1 MFKKYRFLIFFCF
14 LVMLTGVSLLSID
27 KVEHVLVEDDNQESS
42 NAASNKCWLVMNT
55 NIRDKNGTG
64 LIGMNIELYLSSGY
78 SGDYNWKYHFYT
90 YSTYVGGTREGSLD
104 QVWLQ
109 FYRGICIETTCDYT
123 GRKTTWVGYKGT
135 DSSNSN
141 VYGELLNSS
150 IVKIEADGTN
160 LGEVTMGSLTTNGF
174 KKDKKYDSDK
184 AAPTFTLTF
193 YPKILYNF
201 DYNGGKSD
209 GKTNSSI
216 VYDSKDNHMELWDGT
231 EKNNI
236 AVPVRDGYTFKGYYT
251 AKTGGSQII
260 NANGKWTGTW
270 NLSNVRCA
278 PLYAQW
284 TANKYTVSYNL
295 DGGSYGTYHPTSWT
309 YNTAQQISNPTRTHY
324 DFAGW
329 SASNLTTSTAVYG
342 TGSNPTTSWNGTTK
356 IKASSTNGALYFKNL
371 RSTSGTVTLTANW
384 TAKQYTLTFNANG
397 GSVSTATRQVAY
409 GSTYGTL
416 PTPTRTGYTFVGW
429 YTAASGGNQVTSSTR
444 MTTAGATIYAHWTAN
459 TYTVKFNDQGGTTNF
474 ADMVL
479 IDSTYKTNGTY
490 TFTRNGVTVT
500 YDVSDSALTLN
511 GKPTNDINLFI
522 NLGLSFTQN
531 NVYKV
536 SYQKISG
543 SMSGNTTGCFVLEVC
558 DASWALLETRNRV
571 DFHMNNSSGSANLTI
586 SSSGATNGAGLKLW
600 FWCNENATPS
610 RVFNNFKVKFKIE
623 KSGTQ
628 NVQKQT
634 RFTYGSPLEAVAPP
648 TRVGYNFQGYY
659 TQTGGGG
666 TRYFDSSG
674 HPVVSTMNIANNT
687 TTLHA
692 YWTIKTDCTIYYD
705 SSAAGNFDNWTK
717 YTYGDRIDSSYDES
731 SQTNTINIT
740 GGGGWETMAIPIY
753 FPTTGV
759 RYTITFN
766 YSGTFKYLSGYNGLR
781 MQLLTSQPAAGNNQ
795 NIQAAY
801 ANLTSHSAGTTA
813 SATISITPSQNIY
826 YLTLN
831 LGYLKDDDPYTLTFN
846 NFNFTSTSGEAAR
859 VYQSGHTFN
868 QAVTNLLVPADRG
881 SIFTGWVTESGKAFN
896 SGSTMNAEEIY
907 LNAQWADTWGNHYSS
922 ALTQDTSDDYWMISS
937 SKDLARLI
945 YLFNYTTRI
954 DVLKMKFKLT
964 NHIDMSD
971 HYWLPLGTED
981 RVFSALIDGR
991 GYTISGLKTIS
1002 QSLRKDNGGDNSG
1015 FIGVSGSYTE
1025 KSSTGVT
1032 TTYKAT
1038 IKNIYFEDISI
1049 NGRNYVAGVV
1059 GSVLGDTT
1067 ISAIA
1072 VVGKIYGT
1080 NIRGGIAAYAPSTS
1094 LATISD
1100 CLVDVSPSNIVIR
1113 NNYITATN
1121 SVNYSTGKLAKTS
1134 GTFTNWIENLTGM
1147 KYTMLPKGLTWI
1159 AEGK

>member
-1 MFKKYRFLIFFCF
+1 MISIKQWKNYFLFTVASLLMLLFSITFVQVIIPQLEESDGAAASSFNVDLDIYSLAINGEDDYVVGGKGQGLGQTLGNSYF
-14 LVMLTGVSLLSID
+14 AIYDTSDNQVKSASDVLDQYDSGNSIYIETDSAGNTRNYTNISSSKLDAYLRGSGLIHYTHIRVYGTLKTTSSVYLVVGHMANSVYTDNGRRYYYTGVNTSINNS
-27 KVEHVLVEDDNQESS
+27 VLTEAVSEEYTSGIHPFYS
-42 NAASNKCWLVMNT
+42 IMT
-55 NIRDKNGTG
+55 
-64 LIGMNIELYLSSGY
+64 SSGY
-78 SGDYNWKYHFYT
+78 YYAFSAQENSPAIDSTFRNRIINSGTSFSGNQYRYYRAQYNIT
-90 YSTYVGGTREGSLD
+90 YS
-104 QVWLQ
+104 
-109 FYRGICIETTCDYT
+109 
-123 GRKTTWVGYKGT
+123 
-135 DSSNSN
+135 
-141 VYGELLNSS
+141 
-150 IVKIEADGTN
+150 DGTTDTY
-160 LGEVTMGSLTTNGF
+160 LAGVAKPL
-174 KKDKKYDSDK
+174 K
-184 AAPTFTLTF
+184 AAPAA
-193 YPKILYNF
+193 
-201 DYNGGKSD
+201 S
-209 GKTNSSI
+209 
-216 VYDSKDNHMELWDGT
+216 
-231 EKNNI
+231 
-236 AVPVRDGYTFKGYYT
+236 AGYYT
-251 AKTGGSQII
+251 DGWKDSDTGDALGTTISTA
-260 NANGKWTGTW
+260 NANKD
-270 NLSNVRCA
+270 
-278 PLYAQW
+278 
-284 TANKYTVSYNL
+284 YNL
-295 DGGSYGTYHPTSWT
+295 VP
-309 YNTAQQISNPTRTHY
+309 NEI
-324 DFAGW
+324 
-329 SASNLTTSTAVYG
+329 
-342 TGSNPTTSWNGTTK
+342 
-356 IKASSTNGALYFKNL
+356 
-371 RSTSGTVTLTANW
+371 ANE
-384 TAKQYTLTFNANG
+384 YTINFDANG
-397 GSVSTATRQVAY
+397 GTLNIGAQIKVPY
-409 GSTYGTL
+409 GSTYTM
-416 PTPTRTGYTFVGW
+416 PSTSAATRTGYTLTGWRAVVGNST
-429 YTAASGGNQVTSSTR
+429 YTYSPGERITVPNFGANKTR
-444 MTTAGATIYAHWTAN
+444 VYFYAQWKAN

-531 NVYKV
+531 DVYKV

-586 SSSGATNGAGLKLW
+586 SSSGATQGSGLKLW

-634 RFTYGSPLEAVAPP
+634 RFTYGSALEAVAPP

-659 TQTGGGG
+659 TQTGGRG

-692 YWTIKTDCTIYYD
+692 YWTIKTDCTIFYD

-759 RYTITFN
+759 RYTTTFN
-766 YSGTFKYLSGYNGLR
+766 YSGTFEYLSGYNGLR

-868 QAVTNLLVPADRG
+868 QAVTNLMVPADRG
-881 SIFTGWVTESGKAFN
+881 NIFTGWVTESGKAFN

-937 SKDLARLI
+937 SEDLARLI
-945 YLFNYTTRI
+945 YLFNYTARI

-991 GYTISGLKTIS
+991 GYTIKGLRTIS

-1032 TTYKAT
+1032 TKYEAT

-1072 VVGKIYGT
+1072 VVGEIYGT

>member
-1 MFKKYRFLIFFCF
+1 MKRRSFLSIHNLFYLLFILVLIFGTTTLFNNINTKDIP
-14 LVMLTGVSLLSID
+14 TGNAISGEWTSYTSAFSGSGT
-27 KVEHVLVEDDNQESS
+27 ESRPYLI
-42 NAASNKCWLVMNT
+42 ASAGNLAYLASQVNS
-55 NIRDKNGTG
+55 GTT
-64 LIGMNIELYLSSGY
+64 Y
-78 SGDYNWKYHFYT
+78 SGSYFRQTANIDLSAHYWVPIGNNSNDFQGT
-90 YSTYVGGTREGSLD
+90 YDGDGHTISNMTTIEGEYSGLFGYINDATIQNLGIENSTIKAYSSSYAYAGGIVGA
-104 QVWLQ
+104 
-109 FYRGICIETTCDYT
+109 T
-123 GRKTTWVGYKGT
+123 GRST
-135 DSSNSN
+135 
-141 VYGELLNSS
+141 
-150 IVKIEADGTN
+150 ITN
-160 LGEVTMGSLTTNGF
+160 
-174 KKDKKYDSDK
+174 
-184 AAPTFTLTF
+184 
-193 YPKILYNF
+193 
-201 DYNGGKSD
+201 
-209 GKTNSSI
+209 
-216 VYDSKDNHMELWDGT
+216 
-231 EKNNI
+231 
-236 AVPVRDGYTFKGYYT
+236 
-251 AKTGGSQII
+251 
-260 NANGKWTGTW
+260 
-270 NLSNVRCA
+270 C
-278 PLYAQW
+278 
-284 TANKYTVSYNL
+284 
-295 DGGSYGTYHPTSWT
+295 
-309 YNTAQQISNPTRTHY
+309 YNTGSVSATRATGSSSYAYAGGIAGECSSPTISNCY
-324 DFAGW
+324 
-329 SASNLTTSTAVYG
+329 N
-342 TGSNPTTSWNGTTK
+342 TGSVTAT
-356 IKASSTNGALYFKNL
+356 ASSTASDARAGGIAGQFATITNCYYGGNCTLNYGIGSSNNTGCTKLSNL
-371 RSTSGTVTLTANW
+371 ITQAKTQSWYTSSLNWNSTYPWDFEDTWAIVSSLNDGYPVFAWQLN
-384 TAKQYTLTFNANG
+384 QLEYTINFDANG
-397 GSVSTATRQVAY
+397 GTLNIGAQIKVPY
-409 GSTYGTL
+409 GSTYTM
-416 PTPTRTGYTFVGW
+416 PSTSNVTRTGYTLTGW
-429 YTAASGGNQVTSSTR
+429 RAVVNNSTYTYNPGEVITIPTWTMTQTTVTF
-444 MTTAGATIYAHWTAN
+444 YAQWSVN

-531 NVYKV
+531 DVYKV

-586 SSSGATNGAGLKLW
+586 SSSGATQGSGLKLW

-634 RFTYGSPLEAVAPP
+634 RFTYGSALEAVAPP

-666 TRYFDSSG
+666 TRYFDASG
-674 HPVVSTMNIANNT
+674 HPVVSTMNIANNI

-868 QAVTNLLVPADRG
+868 QAVTNLMVPADRG
-881 SIFTGWVTESGKAFN
+881 SIFTGWVTESGTTFN
-896 SGSTMNAEEIY
+896 SGSTMDAEEIY

-922 ALTQDTSDDYWMISS
+922 ALTPDTSDGYWMISS
-937 SKDLARLI
+937 SEDLARLI
-945 YLFNYTTRI
+945 YLFNYTARI

-991 GYTISGLKTIS
+991 GYTIKGLRTIS

-1032 TTYKAT
+1032 TKYEAT

>member
-1 MFKKYRFLIFFCF
+1 MISIKQWKNYFLFTVAA
-14 LVMLTGVSLLSID
+14 LMMLLLSITLFQVIKSKEKSD
-27 KVEHVLVEDDNQESS
+27 
-42 NAASNKCWLVMNT
+42 AASGLIINFSISAIGITGSSSYEELKTGCFSTMILSVSDSTKELGNPFTTENSGLFYSINDSERRDT
-55 NIRDKNGTG
+55 NIPDYLLYAATSLLAGGGTYNVNFTAGSYYIEDYDGLVFQTYIPKDKNSLTSGGRTYYLTGMASGFDNTKETSKRTGDINIYITNRKIYYTETEAINNKANSAGGTYYVYYRAQY
-64 LIGMNIELYLSSGY
+64 NISYSDGTTDTYLAGVSKSLKTPQATIPSGY
-78 SGDYNWKYHFYT
+78 YRIDGWKDSDTGKPLGPTISTANANKDYNL
-90 YSTYVGGTREGSLD
+90 E
-104 QVWLQ
+104 
-109 FYRGICIETTCDYT
+109 
-123 GRKTTWVGYKGT
+123 
-135 DSSNSN
+135 
-141 VYGELLNSS
+141 
-150 IVKIEADGTN
+150 
-160 LGEVTMGSLTTNGF
+160 
-174 KKDKKYDSDK
+174 
-184 AAPTFTLTF
+184 P
-193 YPKILYNF
+193 NF
-201 DYNGGKSD
+201 VAN
-209 GKTNSSI
+209 T
-216 VYDSKDNHMELWDGT
+216 
-231 EKNNI
+231 
-236 AVPVRDGYTFKGYYT
+236 YTFKFENLYDGVVSD
-251 AKTGGSQII
+251 GSEMS
-260 NANGKWTGTW
+260 A
-270 NLSNVRCA
+270 
-278 PLYAQW
+278 
-284 TANKYTVSYNL
+284 
-295 DGGSYGTYHPTSWT
+295 T
-309 YNTAQQISNPTRTHY
+309 YNSQFTFPTA
-324 DFAGW
+324 
-329 SASNLTTSTAVYG
+329 
-342 TGSNPTTSWNGTTK
+342 
-356 IKASSTNGALYFKNL
+356 
-371 RSTSGTVTLTANW
+371 
-384 TAKQYTLTFNANG
+384 
-397 GSVSTATRQVAY
+397 
-409 GSTYGTL
+409 
-416 PTPTRTGYTFVGW
+416 TRTGYTFTGW
-429 YTAASGGNQVTSSTR
+429 KCRSNG
-444 MTTAGATIYAHWTAN
+444 TTYSPGQKITVPNFGANKTIVYFDAQWSVN

-531 NVYKV
+531 DVYKV

-586 SSSGATNGAGLKLW
+586 SSSGATQGSGLKLW

-634 RFTYGSPLEAVAPP
+634 RFTYDSPLEGIAPP

-813 SATISITPSQNIY
+813 SATISITPSQNIN

-868 QAVTNLLVPADRG
+868 QAVTNLMVPADRG
-881 SIFTGWVTESGKAFN
+881 SIFTGWVTESGTAFN
-896 SGSTMNAEEIY
+896 SGSTMDAEEIY

-922 ALTQDTSDDYWMISS
+922 ALTPDTSDGYWMISS
-937 SKDLARLI
+937 SEDLARLI
-945 YLFNYTTRI
+945 YLFNYTARI

-991 GYTISGLKTIS
+991 GYTIKGLRTIS

-1025 KSSTGVT
+1025 KSSTGVIT
-1032 TTYKAT
+1032 KYEAT

-1072 VVGKIYGT
+1072 VVGEIYGT

>member
-174 KKDKKYDSDK
+174 KKDKKYGSDT

-209 GKTNSSI
+209 GKTNASI
-216 VYDSKDNHMELWDGT
+216 IYDSKDNHMELWDGT

-284 TANKYTVSYNL
+284 TVNTYTVSYNL
-295 DGGSYGTYHPTSWT
+295 DGGTQGTYQPTSWT
-309 YNTAQQISNPTRTHY
+309 YDVAQRISNPTRTGY
-324 DFAGW
+324 AFTGW
-329 SASNLTTSTAVYG
+329 TASSLSTSTAVYG
-342 TGSNPTTSWNGTTK
+342 TSSSPTTKWSNANTK
-356 IKASSTNGALYFKNL
+356 VIPPEGHESQYFKNL
-371 RSTSGTVTLTANW
+371 RTTSGTVTLKANW
-384 TAKQYTLTFNANG
+384 SPIEYTLTYNPNG
-397 GSVSTATRQVAY
+397 GSVSPDGKKVFYNSAY
-409 GSTYGTL
+409 GDL
-416 PTPTRTGYTFVGW
+416 PTPTRTGYTFTGW
-429 YTAASGGNQVTSSTR
+429 YTAETGGIKVSSTTK

-479 IDSTYKTNGTY
+479 LAESTYNTDGTY
-490 TFTRNGVTVT
+490 TFTRNGVTGT
-500 YDVSDSALTLN
+500 YDVSDSVLTLN
-511 GKPTNDINLFI
+511 GTPTNDFNLFI
-522 NLGLSFTQN
+522 NLGLHFTQN
-531 NVYKV
+531 DVYKV

-543 SMSGNTTGCFVLEVC
+543 SMSGSTTGCFVLEVC
-558 DASWALLETRNRV
+558 ASDWTNLATRNRV
-571 DFHMNNSSGSANLTI
+571 DFQMNNSSGSVNLTI

-600 FWCNENATPS
+600 FWCNETGTPS

-634 RFTYGSPLEAVAPP
+634 RFTYDSPLEGIAPP

-692 YWTIKTDCTIYYD
+692 YWTAKTDC
-705 SSAAGNFDNWTK
+705 
-717 YTYGDRIDSSYDES
+717 
-731 SQTNTINIT
+731 
-740 GGGGWETMAIPIY
+740 
-753 FPTTGV
+753 V
-759 RYTITFN
+759 
-766 YSGTFKYLSGYNGLR
+766 
-781 MQLLTSQPAAGNNQ
+781 
-795 NIQAAY
+795 
-801 ANLTSHSAGTTA
+801 
-813 SATISITPSQNIY
+813 
-826 YLTLN
+826 
-831 LGYLKDDDPYTLTFN
+831 LTFN
-846 NFNFTSTSGEAAR
+846 ANEGTVSPASRN
-859 VYQSGHTFN
+859 QTFN
-868 QAVTNLLVPADRG
+868 AALGTLPVPTRTG
-881 SIFTGWVTESGKAFN
+881 YIFTGWYTSASGGSEVTSSTIMKSESM
-896 SGSTMNAEEIY
+896 TIY
-907 LNAQWADTWGNHYSS
+907 AHWADTWGNHYSTVS
-922 ALTQDTSDDYWMISS
+922 LKPDTSSGFWMISTS
-937 SKDLARLI
+937 EELARVI
-945 YLFNYTTRI
+945 YLLNYTART
-954 DVLKMKFKLT
+954 DVLTMKFKLT

-971 HYWLPLGTED
+971 YCWLPIGTET
-981 RVFSALIDGR
+981 RPFGGVIDGQ
-991 GYTISGLKTIS
+991 GYTIKGLHTIP
-1002 QSLRKDNGGDNSG
+1002 QSMRKDNGGDNSG
-1015 FIGVSGSYTE
+1015 FIGVASG
-1025 KSSTGVT
+1025 
-1032 TTYKAT
+1032 AT
-1038 IKNIYFEDISI
+1038 IKNIYFDGIQI
-1049 NGRNYVAGVV
+1049 NGKNHVGAVIGYVIGSNKTNVSGIAVKNYGTKIGERIVEATGAKGVIVGYSKISQKAVVRDCLGVQETNYEIYFQIASVDCKDSIGYKKNGSSYTVSKTAASSVGFANWVSVAG
-1059 GSVLGDTT
+1059 L
-1067 ISAIA
+1067 
-1072 VVGKIYGT
+1072 
-1080 NIRGGIAAYAPSTS
+1080 P
-1094 LATISD
+1094 
-1100 CLVDVSPSNIVIR
+1100 
-1113 NNYITATN
+1113 
-1121 SVNYSTGKLAKTS
+1121 
-1134 GTFTNWIENLTGM
+1134 FQ
-1147 KYTMLPKGLTWI
+1147 LPKGLAWI
-1159 AEGK
+1159 ASGG

>member
-1 MFKKYRFLIFFCF
+1 M
-14 LVMLTGVSLLSID
+14 
-27 KVEHVLVEDDNQESS
+27 
-42 NAASNKCWLVMNT
+42 ASQVNS
-55 NIRDKNGTG
+55 GTT
-64 LIGMNIELYLSSGY
+64 Y
-78 SGDYNWKYHFYT
+78 SGSYFKQTANIDLSAHYW
-90 YSTYVGGTREGSLD
+90 VPIGTS
-104 QVWLQ
+104 
-109 FYRGICIETTCDYT
+109 
-123 GRKTTWVGYKGT
+123 
-135 DSSNSN
+135 SSNSFQGTYDGDGHTISN
-141 VYGELLNSS
+141 MTTSEVQRSGLFGEVNSAT
-150 IVKIEADGTN
+150 IQN
-160 LGEVTMGSLTTNGF
+160 LGIENSIITADTST
-174 KKDKKYDSDK
+174 Y
-184 AAPTFTLTF
+184 AAAAA
-193 YPKILYNF
+193 
-201 DYNGGKSD
+201 GGIV
-209 GKTNSSI
+209 GWAISS
-216 VYDSKDNHMELWDGT
+216 T
-231 EKNNI
+231 
-236 AVPVRDGYTFKGYYT
+236 
-251 AKTGGSQII
+251 II
-260 NANGKWTGTW
+260 N
-270 NLSNVRCA
+270 C
-278 PLYAQW
+278 
-284 TANKYTVSYNL
+284 
-295 DGGSYGTYHPTSWT
+295 
-309 YNTAQQISNPTRTHY
+309 YNT
-324 DFAGW
+324 
-329 SASNLTTSTAVYG
+329 
-342 TGSNPTTSWNGTTK
+342 
-356 IKASSTNGALYFKNL
+356 
-371 RSTSGTVTLTANW
+371 GTVTASSSSSSTDYAGGIVGTARSSTTIINCYNTGSVTATGSSVSAGGIVGIARSSTISNSYNTGSVTSTSSSYTDCTGGIVGYVNSSTISNSYNTGSVTASYTGSSTYYRAIAGGIVGYASSSTISNSYNTGSVSATALSVSAGGIVGTTLSLTISNCYYGGNCTLSYGIGSSSGNTGCTKLSNLITQAKTQSWYTSSLNW
-384 TAKQYTLTFNANG
+384 NSTYPWDCVDTWAIVSSLNDGYPVFAWQLNQLEYTLNFDANG
-397 GSVSTATRQVAY
+397 GTLNIGAQIKVTY
-409 GSTYGTL
+409 GSTYTM
-416 PTPTRTGYTFVGW
+416 PSTSNVTRTGYTLTGW
-429 YTAASGGNQVTSSTR
+429 RAVVNNSTYTYNPGEVITIPTWTMTQTTVTF
-444 MTTAGATIYAHWTAN
+444 YAQWRAN

-531 NVYKV
+531 DVYKV

-586 SSSGATNGAGLKLW
+586 SSSGATQGSGLKLW

-634 RFTYGSPLEAVAPP
+634 RFTYGSALEAVAPP

-659 TQTGGGG
+659 TQTGGRG
-666 TRYFDSSG
+666 TRYFDASG
-674 HPVVSTMNIANNT
+674 HPVVSTMNIANNI

-991 GYTISGLKTIS
+991 GYTIKGLKTIS

-1072 VVGKIYGT
+1072 VVGEIYGT
-1080 NIRGGIAAYAPSTS
+1080 NTRGGIAAYAPSTS